1 MRQGWRL
8 ICLHD
13 QIQSTYDLL
22 EGYQLRK
29 YQMAGFQERSA
40 CGPLTP
46 HRRDGLSV
54 MVPLRVVR
62 PMLLC
67 LVLYEQHIESEMVLQ
82 PSTSQISRDPL
93 RLENSQQCLK
103 GQPLSLSPLLESSR
117 IPDTDWL
124 MAIKCISRRLVLS
137 RQD

>member
-40 CGPLTP
+40 YGPLTP

-54 MVPLRVVR
+54 MGVPRAVR
-62 PMLLC
+62 PMLPSLEY
-67 LVLYEQHIESEMVLQ
+67 LLRRMEQEMDPQ